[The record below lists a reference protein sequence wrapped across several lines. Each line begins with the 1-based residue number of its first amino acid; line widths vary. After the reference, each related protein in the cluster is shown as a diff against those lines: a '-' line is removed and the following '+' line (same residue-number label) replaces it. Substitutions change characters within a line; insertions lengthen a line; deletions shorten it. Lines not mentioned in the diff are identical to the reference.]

1 MSTKGLASDLRS
13 DTGGIVWGL
22 RAFDGPNIIAASSNG
37 QRLFSRDHWAA
48 LASVPADEHHF
59 FPYATG
65 VETSSAGPSHLR
77 TQDLRVEVREHT
89 NPTLP
94 SVWQVLVEHPDRW
107 QDAGMF
113 DNEGGAIQVADR
125 LRADRE
131 EGLL

>member
-1 MSTKGLASDLRS
+1 MSTKGLATDLRS

-37 QRLFSRDHWAA
+37 RRLFSRDHWAA
-48 LASVPADEHHF
+48 LTPVPAGEHHL

-65 VETSSAGPSHLR
+65 AETSSADPSHRR
-77 TQDLRVEVREHT
+77 TKDLRVEVREHT

-113 DNEGGAIQVADR
+113 DNEDDAVQVADR
-125 LRADRE
+125 LRAERA
-131 EGLL
+131 EGVL